1 MVWKL
6 GIFFLLLSFIETA
19 RAADS
24 MPATD
29 AKPVSGAE
37 KASGKGKKPK
47 KPAERLDL
55 NQVDLEQVEE
65 DWESTPA
72 KPMIDVG
79 RSVKIREIMEPSG
92 EYSYASFG
100 RPDPFMQPEISMDPA
115 MGDGTQGFNPMGKE
129 IAITSPLQRYPLS
142 DLNIKGV
149 WQLSS
154 GQTRAVVLTPKN
166 EGVVVKEGD
175 PISSGKVLSIKRDQL
190 VARLYRLRADGVR
203 EYEDVTMKIGIAKEA
218 EKGVIKLEPGK
229 DPIFMNPDS
238 NKPRALVPL
247 SQVMANPQ
255 AFPAQVVAP
264 QGLVIPPQS
273 FPGLVVPPQS
283 AAVPMAAGGGGL
295 APVRTGADGAPLNPV
310 SPEVQPV
317 KGPAN

>member
-6 GIFFLLLSFIETA
+6 GIVFLLLSFIETA

-24 MPATD
+24 IPATD
-29 AKPVSGAE
+29 AMPVSGSE
-37 KASGKGKKPK
+37 KGNGKGKKPN

-72 KPMIDVG
+72 KPMVDVG
-79 RSVKIREIMEPSG
+79 RSIKIREIVEPSG

-100 RPDPFMQPEISMDPA
+100 RPDPFMQPEISLDPA
-115 MGDGTQGFNPMGKE
+115 MGQGFNPMSSE
-129 IAITSPLQRYPLS
+129 LAITSPLQRYPLS

-166 EGVVVKEGD
+166 EGVVVQEGD

-190 VARLYRLRADGVR
+190 VARLYRLRSDGVR
-203 EYEDVTMKIGIAKEA
+203 EYEDVTMKIGISKAA
-218 EKGVIKLEPGK
+218 EKAVIKLEAGK
-229 DPIFMNPDS
+229 DPMVIDPNSSTPG
-238 NKPRALVPL
+238 ALVPL

-255 AFPAQVVAP
+255 LVPP
-264 QGLVIPPQS
+264 QGLVIPPQA
-273 FPGLVVPPQS
+273 FPGLVVPPPS
-283 AAVPMAAGGGGL
+283 GAVPMATGGGGL
-295 APVRTGADGAPLNPV
+295 APVRTGADGAPLNLV
-310 SPEVQPV
+310 NPEVQPV

>member
-1 MVWKL
+1 MLWKL

-24 MPATD
+24 IPATD
-29 AKPVSGAE
+29 AKSVSGPE
-37 KASGKGKKPK
+37 KANDKGKKPK
-47 KPAERLDL
+47 KPAEKLDL
-55 NQVDLEQVEE
+55 NEVDLEQVEE
-65 DWESTPA
+65 DWESTPT

-79 RSVKIREIMEPSG
+79 RSVKIREIVEPSG

-100 RPDPFMQPEISMDPA
+100 RPDPFLQPEISMDPV
-115 MGDGTQGFNPMGKE
+115 MGDAMPQGFNPMGTE

-190 VARLYRLRADGVR
+190 VVRLYRLRADGVR
-203 EYEDVTMKIGIAKEA
+203 EYEDVVVRIGATVQA
-218 EKGVIKLEPGK
+218 ENAVIKLEPGK
-229 DPIFMNPDS
+229 DPIFMNPDT
-238 NKPRALVPL
+238 NKRSPLVPL
-247 SQVMANPQ
+247 SQVMANPS
-255 AFPAQVVAP
+255 AFPP
-264 QGLVIPPQS
+264 QPV
-273 FPGLVVPPQS
+273 
-283 AAVPMAAGGGGL
+283 AVPTAAAGGGL
-295 APVRTGADGAPLNPV
+295 APVKTGADGAPLNPV
-310 SPEVQPV
+310 NPEVQPV